1 MNSWITSVLPAAP
14 ARVLDAGCGAG
25 TLAAQLIA
33 GGYDVTAIDLDPSA
47 ALAAGVPAVRA
58 DLAGFE
64 AAPFEAIVMR
74 MSLHHMEPM
83 EMALNAAARLLAPG
97 GSLVVDDFAWE
108 RADPAAATWFYDAG
122 AVIGGRDLVADPANE
137 WEREHGDLATGEEM
151 LAAISARFD
160 VKTLR
165 RVPFLH
171 RYLKCE
177 GERAERL
184 RTIEELRHPLIGLR
198 VLAVSRGTDGT

>member
-1 MNSWITSVLPAAP
+1 MNSWITSVLPPAP

-25 TLAAQLIA
+25 ALAAQLIA

-58 DLAGFE
+58 DLVGFE
-64 AAPFEAIVMR
+64 AAPFDAIMMR
-74 MSLHHMEPM
+74 MSLHHMEPL
-83 EMALNAAARLLAPG
+83 EGALEAAARLLAPG

-108 RADPAAATWFYDAG
+108 RADAALATWFYDAG
-122 AVIGGRDLVADPANE
+122 AIVGGRDLVADPANE
-137 WEREHGDLATGEEM
+137 WEREHDHLATGEDM
-151 LAAISARFD
+151 VAALSARFD
-160 VKTLR
+160 LKAVR
-165 RVPFLH
+165 RMPFLH

-198 VLAVSRGTDGT
+198 VLAVSRGADGT